1 VGSTAP
7 TFGNDTPHII
17 DAYGLKDTR
26 TETIYVG
33 STAPTSGD
41 DTPHITDL
49 PIPKKVYQLDPT
61 DFTATATST
70 LDAPL
75 TYTWD
80 FGDGTPVVEGQ
91 SVKHT
96 FANSGEYQAT
106 LTVVDG
112 FGSKDT
118 KIATIYVGSTAPVV
132 TPTVDPNTFPNFDN
146 NPNNVFKN
154 G

>member
-1 VGSTAP
+1 MT
-7 TFGNDTPHII
+7 
-17 DAYGLKDTR
+17 
-26 TETIYVG
+26 
-33 STAPTSGD
+33 
-41 DTPHITDL
+41 
-49 PIPKKVYQLDPT
+49 IPKKIYQQDPT
-61 DFTATATST
+61 DFTATVTSA

-80 FGDGTPVVEGQ
+80 FGDGTPLVEGQ

-112 FGSKDT
+112 FGAKDT

-154 G
+154 GNG